1 MDFSLVALRRLLI
14 AVASLVVENGLQGMW
29 APIVAV
35 RGLSSCGSWTREH
48 RLNSCGLWAWLLCGM
63 WNLPRPRI
71 ESASPAL
78 AGRFFTTESP
88 GKPRRWIFIHCT
100 TREVPSVLNNLVALF
115 KEEKGIGDINHGL
128 PYWFMGKESTCQYRR
143 RGFDFWVGKIP
154 LEKEMATPSSI
165 LAGKP
170 HRPKSLPQSMGSQ
183 RVRHDLV
190 TKQQQGH

>member
-1 MDFSLVALRRLLI
+1 MGSLFAARGLVSFSMACGIFLDQGLKPCPLRWQWIFFWLCGSLLLCMDFSLVALRRLLI
-14 AVASLVVENGLQGMW
+14 AVASLVVENGLQDMW
-29 APIVAV
+29 APVVAV

-88 GKPRRWIFIHCT
+88 GKPGRWIFIHCT

-128 PYWFMGKESTCQYRR
+128 P
-143 RGFDFWVGKIP
+143 
-154 LEKEMATPSSI
+154 
-165 LAGKP
+165 
-170 HRPKSLPQSMGSQ
+170 
-183 RVRHDLV
+183 
-190 TKQQQGH
+190 